1 MAADKK
7 PRQPEMTA
15 PNRTRK
21 SRAAKSV
28 RRALGSSN
36 DQFRQLVDGVRD
48 YAIFLLD
55 PKGNVTSWNQGAER
69 IKGYKAHEIIG
80 KHFSTFYTPESIAK
94 GWPEY
99 ELKVVRE
106 EGRFEDEN
114 WRVRK
119 DGSRFWANV
128 TITAL
133 RNERGA
139 TEAFLKITRDLTTRK
154 QAEEQHARL
163 IREQVGRAEVER
175 AERRAS
181 FLAEAGQALAAS
193 LDQEQ
198 IYQSVVQAAVPF
210 LADICIVDR
219 LGEDGSARLAALS
232 QSSIAP
238 ADLRSRL
245 SNYYPIK
252 LNDSYLV
259 SEVLRT
265 AQTRI
270 FGDPSKFSEN
280 AAKFYGKQTDFFL
293 LKALSTHSAIVV
305 PLVIRSEIFGAITF
319 ALTDPSRDYDLAEIT
334 LAQDLGRRVST
345 AIEHAR
351 LYASAQEAQY
361 MAEAASQAKDR
372 FLATLSHE
380 LRTPLTPILFSTSI
394 LIQDQSVPEEI
405 RNHLQ
410 VILKNAT
417 IETRLIDDLLD
428 VTRISKGKL
437 QLSFTEA
444 DAHEVMQTV
453 LAICASDIAS
463 KQLRVTV
470 NLQAT
475 NHVLHADV
483 DRLQQVFW
491 NLLKNAIKFTPPEG
505 RIAIRSMNLRSDLL
519 RIEFQDSGKGISPEL
534 ASRMFDPFEQG
545 EVSEGLG
552 LGLSISKSIVELH
565 GGRITGASAGLGKGA
580 TFIVEIPVINQ

>member
-1 MAADKK
+1 
-7 PRQPEMTA
+7 MTA

-55 PKGNVTSWNQGAER
+55 AKGNVASWNQGAER

-99 ELKVVRE
+99 ELQVVRQ

-133 RNERGA
+133 RNEHGA
-139 TEAFLKITRDLTTRK
+139 TEAFLKITRDLTARK
-154 QAEEQHARL
+154 QAEEQNARL
-163 IREQVGRAEVER
+163 IREQVGRAEAES

-193 LDQEQ
+193 LDQED

-219 LGEDGSARLAALS
+219 LGEDGTARLAALS

-265 AQTRI
+265 AETRI
-270 FGDPSKFSEN
+270 FGDPSKLSKN
-280 AAKFYGKQTDFFL
+280 AAKFYGNQTDFVL
-293 LKALSTHSAIVV
+293 LKALSTHAAIVV
-305 PLVIRSEIFGAITF
+305 PLVNRSEIFGAITF

-552 LGLSISKSIVELH
+552 LGLSISKSMVELH